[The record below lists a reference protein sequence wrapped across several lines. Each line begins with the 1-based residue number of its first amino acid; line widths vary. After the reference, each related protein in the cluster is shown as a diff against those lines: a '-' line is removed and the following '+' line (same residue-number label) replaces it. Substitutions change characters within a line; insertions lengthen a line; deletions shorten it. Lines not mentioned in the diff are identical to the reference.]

1 MAAVQDSK
9 GTLKG
14 IATELN
20 LSVTT
25 VSRALGGFSDVAP
38 ATRQRVLDAAARAGY
53 SPNSAARSLV
63 TGRTNF
69 VCLIFPLRDR
79 ARIDPFLGEY
89 ITGLSEGLVECG
101 RDLFLSTVASNQTDL
116 GVLRHVVESGRAD
129 GIVLNRIAEHDE
141 RVDYLI
147 KRGFPF
153 VTHGRTLE
161 NSAEHSWIDTDGKK
175 AFSDMFKWL
184 YSLGHRR
191 FGLLSIT
198 EAMSFRS
205 HREEGLQEAIAE
217 QNDPDVSVVIQ
228 RVPQFDIDAR
238 EFSVNQLL
246 NDRHRPT
253 VILALTDEMGL
264 CVLERAA
271 QMGISVPDEL
281 SVIGYDNIPE
291 SAYAKPG
298 LTTFDQ
304 STQDTARQMAALLAN
319 ILDGQTGITQTM
331 IEPILIKRGSH
342 GPAPAPAPV
351 VSSITNH

>member
-1 MAAVQDSK
+1 MATAMDKK
-9 GTLKG
+9 GSLKG

-38 ATRQRVLDAAARAGY
+38 ATRQRVLDAASRAGY
-53 SPNSAARSLV
+53 SANSAARMLV

-69 VCLIFPLRDR
+69 VGLLFPLRDR

-101 RDLFLSTVASNQTDL
+101 RDLFLATVAANQTDL
-116 GVLRHVVESGRAD
+116 SVLRHVVESGRAD

-141 RVDYLI
+141 RVDYLV

-161 NSAEHSWIDTDGKK
+161 NSVEHSWIDTDGKQ
-175 AFSDMFKWL
+175 AFSDVFRWL
-184 YSLGHRR
+184 YTLGHRR

-198 EAMSFRS
+198 EAMTFRR

-228 RVPQFDIDAR
+228 RVPQFDLDAR

-253 VILALTDEMGL
+253 AILALTDEMAL

-271 QMGISVPDEL
+271 QMGISVPDQL

-291 SAYAKPG
+291 SAYALSG

-304 STQDTARQMAALLAN
+304 CTRDTARQVATLLVET
-319 ILDGQTGITQTM
+319 LDGKPGITQTM
-331 IEPILIKRGSH
+331 IEPLLIKRGSH
-342 GPAPAPAPV
+342 APAPAH
-351 VSSITNH
+351 S